1 MSFLGFYHDFPMF
14 MDQIHVMTPVSPSKD
29 SKVHGVH
36 HGAFGPDVGDEH
48 VDDVVAVLSHGIPHR
63 RQDLVHLRR
72 RARDG
77 CKVGPPGFN
86 VKKKFVG

>member
-1 MSFLGFYHDFPMF
+1 MGSLGFHPDFFPMF
-14 MDQIHVMTPVSPSKD
+14 MDQIHVMTPVSP

-63 RQDLVHLRR
+63 RQDLVHL
-72 RARDG
+72 
-77 CKVGPPGFN
+77 
-86 VKKKFVG
+86 